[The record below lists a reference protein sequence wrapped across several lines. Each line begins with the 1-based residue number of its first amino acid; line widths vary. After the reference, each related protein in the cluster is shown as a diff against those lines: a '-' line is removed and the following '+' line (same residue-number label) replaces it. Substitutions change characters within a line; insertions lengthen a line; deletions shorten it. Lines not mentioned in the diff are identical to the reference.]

1 MGANVVEVEVEVEV
15 GGDEVEV
22 EVVVV
27 EIWLGQCV
35 NMLLLLA
42 ASLSSV
48 FSFVHTLLLC
58 QNNPE
63 ELFYTYSLVPKA
75 SLLM

>member
-48 FSFVHTLLLC
+48 FSFVHTLLLVRTTLKSC
-58 QNNPE
+58 FIP
-63 ELFYTYSLVPKA
+63 TH
-75 SLLM
+75 